1 MLRDPRDAIAC
12 DECHD
17 PRMSV
22 IRGGIRSVAW
32 WVTAGLGVAVLAL
45 NLAGELELGIAGRS
59 TLFYLAW
66 MGVWT
71 AIGLFVWAVRP
82 DLRLTGPLWAWSGVL
97 HMNENLLVA
106 MPDSRFVVTETL
118 LLLGMG
124 ATVQVNWALVYPS
137 GRVYRRFAAV
147 FLSIVYVGNVLLN
160 VPYVLVHP
168 SSYFYAP
175 GLSLDITTYNRV
187 IALTWLVPIA
197 LVVMG
202 LFADRLVTA
211 SPAARRSVGALM
223 IAGLIHAPIW
233 TFAAAQEL
241 WGTTIAW
248 EVEQNTV
255 ILVTHFVFG
264 VIGLSGLFFVKRAR
278 GNVSDLVVELNH
290 VEPGQVREALGRA
303 VGDPKLEVGLWL
315 ADRRAWVDER
325 GEPLRLPPVDGRHA
339 TYVGER
345 LAVIVHDRDL
355 VDQPALLGAAGS
367 AARLALENARLQA
380 ELRAQLVELQESRAR
395 IVRAGDD
402 ERRRLERD
410 LHDGAQQRLLAL
422 GMGLQLLR
430 AHVDPTAETFSPRPS
445 ASCSRLS
452 RSFASWRTGSIRR
465 RSPTMGSETPCAL
478 LPCAPRPRPGRRR
491 RTRGSAPR
499 SRRDRCVFRRRR
511 GARERRQVRRR
522 RRGVGDRRPRQ
533 RQRPHRDPRQRQRR
547 RDAGRGTGLRGLAD
561 RVGALDGRLTIDSP
575 PGEGTRIVAEIP
587 CAS

>member
-1 MLRDPRDAIAC
+1 MQLLATSVTIPG
-12 DECHD
+12 
-17 PRMSV
+17 MSLV
-22 IRGGIRSVAW
+22 RGGIRSGAW

-45 NLAGELELGIAGRS
+45 NIAGELELGIAGRS
-59 TLFYLAW
+59 TVFYLVW

-124 ATVQVNWALVYPS
+124 ATVQVNWALVYPA

-160 VPYVLVHP
+160 IPYVLVHP

-187 IALTWLVPIA
+187 ITLTWLVPIA

-202 LFADRLVTA
+202 LFADRLLTV

-248 EVEQNTV
+248 EVEQDTV

-278 GNVSDLVVELNH
+278 GNVGDLVVELNH
-290 VEPGQVREALGRA
+290 VEPGQVRAALGRA
-303 VGDPKLEVGLWL
+303 VGDPTLEVGLWL
-315 ADRRAWVDER
+315 PDRQAWVDER
-325 GEPLRLPPVDGRHA
+325 GEPLRLPPAEGRHA
-339 TYVGER
+339 THIGDR

-355 VDQPALLGAAGS
+355 VDQPALLAAAGS

-380 ELRAQLVELQESRAR
+380 ELWAQLVELQESRAR

-422 GMGLQLLR
+422 GMVLQGLR
-430 AHVDPTAETFSPRPS
+430 AHVDPTAEELLTETERELQQALQELRELAHGIHPAALTDNGLGDAVRTLALRAPVPVRVDVDERGG
-445 ASCSRLS
+445 RLP
-452 RSFASWRTGSIRR
+452 G
-465 RSPTMGSETPCAL
+465 PVETAAYFVVAEAL
-478 LPCAPRPRPGRRR
+478 ANVAKYADADEAWVTVGREN
-491 RTRGSAPR
+491 GSAHIEI
-499 SRRDRCVFRRRR
+499 RDNGKG
-511 GARERRQVRRR
+511 GAT
-522 RRGVGDRRPRQ
+522 P
-533 RQRPHRDPRQRQRR
+533 
-547 RDAGRGTGLRGLAD
+547 DAGTGLRGLAD
-561 RVGALDGRLTIDSP
+561 RVGALDGQLTIDSP

-587 CAS
+587 SAS